1 MAKAIF
7 LSEEVLK
14 ASSVLNENIDMKLLT
29 PIIKKVQELRILE
42 LMGTALYNDMMDKID
57 ADKTLSA
64 YPNYKTLLVDY
75 IQPCMI
81 QYCVCDSTPELLFK
95 FMNVGL
101 NKKSTANTQ
110 AVSYDEALKMIER
123 YQADA
128 EIYQSR
134 LVKYLI
140 AKANTLF
147 PLYFATGTDISYIYP
162 KRNSFTS
169 PIFLDDRESR
179 NTWRLNRMQGG
190 PTFPNNFGECCDW

>member
-57 ADKTLSA
+57 ADPTLAS
-64 YPNYKTLLVDY
+64 YPDYKTLLVDY

-140 AKANTLF
+140 AKAPTLF
-147 PLYFATGTDISYIYP
+147 PLYYATGTDISYIYP
-162 KRNSFTS
+162 KRSSYTS
-169 PIFLDDRESR
+169 PIYLDGSQNR
-179 NTWRLNRMQGG
+179 NTWGLQRMQGG